1 MTGGPV
7 DRSGADPRRPA
18 DPVIGIRRR
27 APEPAI
33 GLHDELAALD
43 EPRRRPRLRVLV
55 ALAIVLLAALLA
67 AAYFWVRGSSLS
79 AVRDVRVTGLSGP
92 EAGQVRGALET
103 AARSMST
110 LDVNHAAF
118 HDAVAA
124 YPEVKS
130 VTATASFPHSMT
142 IHVVEQ
148 NPVAIVVAG
157 SHRTV
162 VSGDGTLLP
171 NVKPTTRLP
180 TIALRVA
187 PAGSK
192 LSGAPR
198 REAAVLAR
206 APSALLARVASAS
219 EDPTHGLTVSLR
231 DGPQLY
237 FGGAHRLAAK
247 WSSVVAV
254 LATSSSAGA
263 AYIDVTDPSRP
274 AAGGTGS

>member
-1 MTGGPV
+1 L
-7 DRSGADPRRPA
+7 
-18 DPVIGIRRR
+18 IGIRRR

-33 GLHDELAALD
+33 GLHEQLAALD
-43 EPRRRPRLRVLV
+43 GPRRLPRLRVLA
-55 ALAIVLLAALLA
+55 ALAIVLVAGLLA
-67 AAYFWVRGSSLS
+67 AAYFSVRGSSLS

-92 EAGQVRGALET
+92 EARQIRRSLET
-103 AARSMST
+103 AARGMST
-110 LDVNHAAF
+110 LDVNRAEF
-118 HDAVAA
+118 HNAVAA

-130 VTATASFPHSMT
+130 VTASASFPHSMT

-148 NPVAIVVAG
+148 NPVAIAVAG

-171 NVKPTTRLP
+171 NVTPTTRLP
-180 TIALRVA
+180 TITLRVA

-192 LSGAPR
+192 LSGAPL
-198 REAAVLAR
+198 REAAVLSR

-219 EDPTHGLTVSLR
+219 DDPTHGLTVSLR
-231 DGPQLY
+231 DGPRLY

-274 AAGGTGS
+274 AAGSAAP